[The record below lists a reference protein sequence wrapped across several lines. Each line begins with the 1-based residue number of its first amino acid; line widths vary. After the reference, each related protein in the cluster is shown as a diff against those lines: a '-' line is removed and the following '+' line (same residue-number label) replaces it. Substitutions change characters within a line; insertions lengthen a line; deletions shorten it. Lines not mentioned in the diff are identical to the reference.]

1 MIVTITGKHIEITD
15 AIRSHIEEK
24 ASKLPRYLD
33 SVMQIDVI
41 VEGNEGVMRSVEVI
55 VSVEHRD
62 DVVAR
67 ESEPDLYACIDK
79 AMHKVERQL
88 RKTKEKQR
96 NNKYGTPAERERLA
110 EHLPIQE
117 EDIV

>member
-15 AIRSHIEEK
+15 AIRKHIEEK

-33 SVMQIDVI
+33 SVMQIDAV
-41 VEGNEGVMRSVEVI
+41 VEGREGVMQNVEVI

-67 ESEPDLYACIDK
+67 ESDPDLYTCIDK

-96 NNKYGTPAERERLA
+96 DNKHGTPAERERLA
-110 EHLPIQE
+110 ERLPIQQ
-117 EDIV
+117 EDVL